1 MTYPYHLA
9 VHGVFFEAEK
19 DGGVAII
26 RKSESRLQSR
36 TLVRIGLTAEQW
48 ADAIA
53 AMKKI
58 HDEVKGYRVVGG
70 VEVKVQPSTLG
81 PISEQGSAS
90 DSLPAAGPPPPT
102 AGRPMDKSYQL
113 KKKKN

>member
-26 RKSESRLQSR
+26 RKAESRLASR
-36 TLVRIGLTAEQW
+36 TLVRVDLTAAEW
-48 ADAIA
+48 EEAIA

-58 HDEVKGYRVVGG
+58 HDELKGNKVVGG
-70 VEVKVQPSTLG
+70 VAVTGKPSILG
-81 PISEQGSAS
+81 PISKQGSEP
-90 DSLPAAGPPPPT
+90 DTLPAAGPPPSELI
-102 AGRPMDKSYQL
+102 PMARAY
-113 KKKKN
+113 KKKH